1 MAVNQAS
8 LAMRNDYAGQP
19 QILLMEDESSVAQ
32 GLQMVLREEG
42 YGVEWAMTGQS
53 ALNTLSQKAFDLLVA
68 DLRLPD
74 MDGMDVIKRV
84 KDERPETEVIVITG
98 YANVP
103 SAVEAIKKG
112 VVDYLPKP
120 FTDDEFKTAVEQ
132 ALKVRIDVRSGG
144 RVQPVHR
151 AEEKLIQKNEVI
163 RALRRPSDFVAKEL
177 AKALYPAPKIP
188 EDHRRPAAPSNF
200 QNNLIES
207 SIDGIVGCDK
217 DGHIVTFN
225 KRLEQMLGY
234 SKDEVC
240 GRMAFD
246 QLFPLGGAE
255 SFRED
260 LCSEEYG
267 GKNRLFLYET
277 HLIDKKGDRI
287 PVQLSATVMFEGDE
301 EIGTV
306 AFFRD
311 LREMRKLEQECED
324 QVRLLQHHK
333 MISLGRLAASV
344 VHEINNPLAGILNY
358 VRLMIKV
365 LGREGSVKP
374 ESLDKFQRYLD
385 LVESETSRCSKIVSN
400 LLAFSRKSTMEFS
413 EVNILELL
421 EKSIM
426 LSQHKMDLQ
435 NIQVGTELN
444 EKTPPVWGDFN
455 QIQQCVINLIFNAID
470 AMPDGGTLTIR
481 CGYNQDE
488 GVVNIGV
495 EDTGSGIS
503 EEHLPHIFEP
513 FYSTKTEGNGLGL
526 GLATVYGIIG
536 RHNGRITVD
545 SEVGKGAL
553 FTIILPVEEEGK
565 RTASKIT

>member
-8 LAMRNDYAGQP
+8 VAIRNEYAGQP

-42 YGVEWAMTGQS
+42 YGVDLAMTGQG
-53 ALNTLSQKAFDLLVA
+53 ALDTLSHKAFDLLVA

-98 YANVP
+98 YANVL
-103 SAVEAIKKG
+103 SAVDAIKIG

-132 ALKVRIDVRSGG
+132 ALRVKIEVRSGG
-144 RVQPVHR
+144 SVQPLDG
-151 AEEKLIQKNEVI
+151 EEKKLIHKSEVI

-177 AKALYPAPKIP
+177 AKALYPASKEP
-188 EDHRRPAAPSNF
+188 EDHRTPATSSNF

-207 SIDGIVGCDK
+207 SLDGIVGCDK

-287 PVQLSATVMFEGDE
+287 PVQLSATVMFDGDE
-301 EIGTV
+301 EIGSV

-358 VRLMIKV
+358 IRLMIKV
-365 LGREGSVKP
+365 LGRDASLKP
-374 ESLDKFQRYLD
+374 ESLDKFKRYLD
-385 LVESETSRCSKIVSN
+385 LVESETGRCSKIVSN

-413 EVNILELL
+413 EVNVLELL

-435 NIQVGTELN
+435 NIQVKAELN
-444 EKTPPVWGDFN
+444 ERMPPVWGDFN

-470 AMPDGGTLTIR
+470 AMPDGGTLTVR
-481 CGYNQDE
+481 CGHVQDK
-488 GVVNIGV
+488 GVINIGV

-526 GLATVYGIIG
+526 GLATVYGIID
-536 RHNGRITVD
+536 RHNGTITVD
-545 SEVGKGAL
+545 SEVGKGTV
-553 FTIILPVEEEGK
+553 FTITLPVRENTEK
-565 RTASKIT
+565 P

>member
-1 MAVNQAS
+1 MNQAS
-8 LAMRNDYAGQP
+8 VAMRNDCAGQP
-19 QILLMEDESSVAQ
+19 RILLMEDESSVAQ
-32 GLQMVLREEG
+32 GLQMVLRQEG
-42 YGVEWAMTGQS
+42 YGVDLAMTGQG
-53 ALNTLSQKAFDLLVA
+53 ALDTLSHKAFDLLVA

-103 SAVEAIKKG
+103 SAVEAIQTG

-120 FTDDEFKTAVEQ
+120 FTDDEFKTAVER
-132 ALKVRIDVRSGG
+132 ALKVKIEVRSGG
-144 RVQPVHR
+144 RVQPLGG
-151 AEEKLIQKNEVI
+151 EGEKLIQKSEVI
-163 RALRRPSDFVAKEL
+163 RALRRPSDFVAEEL
-177 AKALYPAPKIP
+177 AKALYPPSKIP
-188 EDHRRPAAPSNF
+188 EDHGTPSTPSDF

-217 DGHIVTFN
+217 EGHIVTFN

-240 GRMAFD
+240 GRMSLD
-246 QLFPLGGAE
+246 QLFPLGGAKR
-255 SFRED
+255 FRED
-260 LCSEEYG
+260 LYSEEYG

-277 HLIDKKGDRI
+277 HLIDKKGDKI
-287 PVQLSATVMFEGDE
+287 PVQLSATVMFEGDQ

-306 AFFRD
+306 AFLRD

-358 VRLMIKV
+358 IRLMIKV
-365 LGREGSVKP
+365 LGRDASLKP
-374 ESLDKFQRYLD
+374 ESLEKFQRYLD

-413 EVNILELL
+413 EVNVPELL

-435 NIQVGTELN
+435 DIQIRTELE
-444 EKTPPVWGDFN
+444 EKIPPVWGDFN

-481 CGYNQDE
+481 CSYNQNE
-488 GVVNIGV
+488 AVVKIGV

-526 GLATVYGIIG
+526 GLATVYGIID
-536 RHNGRITVD
+536 RHNGTISVD
-545 SEVGKGAL
+545 SEVGKGTV
-553 FTIILPVEEEGK
+553 FTIILPLEEEGK
-565 RTASKIT
+565 RVDSKIT